1 VKQVIYDDR
10 ARTQLVRAKILTDDF
25 EIEGNVQVKQGI
37 ETGRVSDILNA
48 PASTFIPVTQASC
61 TSRGAKGS
69 TPISTDCTIVQVR
82 TIKMVFP
89 YEDS

>member
-1 VKQVIYDDR
+1 MIFDDK

-25 EIEGNVQVKQGI
+25 EIEGNVQVRQGI

-48 PASTFIPVTQASC
+48 PDSAFIPVTQANC
-61 TSRGAKGS
+61 TSRAARGS
-69 TPISTDCTIVQVR
+69 APVSTDCTILQVR